1 MRRAAAFVLACA
13 GVAVPLATASAACV
27 GTFLQ
32 AAAIEDCLD
41 QPPPAPAH
49 PPGGQARDWGARNL
63 NVTRKD
69 QPPEAPAVVNLWVN
83 FAFDS
88 ADLTTDA
95 RITLDELAKA
105 LRGARLEGKVFILA
119 GHTDAVGTAEYNQ
132 SLSERRANAVR
143 DYLVSAGQV
152 LPNRLKAEGWGFS
165 RPMNAD
171 DPKRAENRRVEVKVA
186 Q

>member
-1 MRRAAAFVLACA
+1 MRCTVTLALAAL
-13 GVAVPLATASAACV
+13 GILLPLTGASAACV

-41 QPPPAPAH
+41 QQPPAPV
-49 PPGGQARDWGARNL
+49 PPTGGQTRGWSARNL

-69 QPPEAPAVVNLWVN
+69 PPPEAPAVVNLWVN

-88 ADLTTDA
+88 AELTTDA

-105 LRGARLEGKVFILA
+105 LRGARLEGKAFILA

-143 DYLVSAGQV
+143 DYLVSSGQV
-152 LPNRLKAEGWGFS
+152 SPNRLKAEGWGFS

-171 DPKRAENRRVEVKVA
+171 DPKAAENRRVEVKVA

>member
-1 MRRAAAFVLACA
+1 MRRAIAFALACVGAMVPAA
-13 GVAVPLATASAACV
+13 GASAACA
-27 GTFLQ
+27 GAFLES
-32 AAAIEDCLD
+32 AAIEDCLD

-49 PPGGQARDWGARNL
+49 PPGGQARDWGGRNL
-63 NVTRKD
+63 TVTRKNP
-69 QPPEAPAVVNLWVN
+69 PPEAPAVVNLWVN

-105 LRGARLEGKVFILA
+105 LRGPRLEGKAFILA

-152 LPNRLKAEGWGFS
+152 PPDRLKAEGWGFS

-171 DPKRAENRRVEVKVA
+171 DPKAAENRRVEVKAA